1 MEEDDD
7 SRPNTVELCV
17 HCTGQIEKPISFYVE
32 FFSGTAKG
40 I

>member
-1 MEEDDD
+1 MEEDND
-7 SRPNTVELCV
+7 SRPNTVEVCV
-17 HCTGQIEKPISFYVE
+17 NSTGQIEKPVPFYVE